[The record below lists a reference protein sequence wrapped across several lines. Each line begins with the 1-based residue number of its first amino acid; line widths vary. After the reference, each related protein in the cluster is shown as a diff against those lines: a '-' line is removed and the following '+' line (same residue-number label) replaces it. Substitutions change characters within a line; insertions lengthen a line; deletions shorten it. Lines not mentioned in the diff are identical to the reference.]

1 MQFKN
6 HLLCILFSLFII
18 LSCKKDDEELAP
30 VANEY
35 SEQVVNDNIL
45 LENFLKSHFYNYEDF
60 ESNLDSI
67 VKIKIDSISGIN
79 QNKTS
84 LYDQVK
90 TKDIS
95 IIDANNLP
103 VNHTLYYIIA
113 KQGIKKNKPSI
124 VDSVFVN
131 YEGKLL
137 NGFVFDQRSQPVW
150 FDLSNVIQGFRYGLE
165 EFSPGNYQLNSDG
178 TVLFNDFGQGLIF
191 MPSGLGYFSN
201 SQTSI
206 PAYSPLVFQVSLFT
220 LNVTDHDSDGIN
232 SIDED
237 IDGNGDP
244 MNDDSDGNSIPNLY
258 DNDDDGDGIP
268 TKEEYDQ
275 NNDGQPDDSDSD
287 SIPDYLDTEG

>member
-1 MQFKN
+1 MGSEM
-6 HLLCILFSLFII
+6 CIRDS
-18 LSCKKDDEELAP
+18 A
-30 VANEY
+30 Y
-35 SEQVVNDNIL
+35 SEQLISDNIL
-45 LENFLKSHFYNYEDF
+45 LEDFLKSHFYNYEDF
-60 ESNLDSI
+60 DTDLDSI

-90 TKDIS
+90 SKDIS
-95 IIDANNLP
+95 VIDENNLP
-103 VNHTLYYIIA
+103 VKHTLYYLVV
-113 KQGIKKNKPSI
+113 KQGIKKSKPSI
-124 VDSVFVN
+124 VDSVFVR

-150 FDLSNVIQGFRYGLE
+150 FDLSSVIQGFRYGLE

-178 TVLFNDFGQGLIF
+178 TVFFSDFGQGLLF

-206 PAYSPLVFQVSLFT
+206 PAYSPLIFEVSLFT
-220 LNVTDHDSDGIN
+220 LNITDHDSDGIN

-237 IDGNGDP
+237 VDGDGDP

-268 TKEEYDQ
+268 TKDEYDQ

>member
-1 MQFKN
+1 MLFKN
-6 HLLCILFSLFII
+6 YLFYFTLLLLII
-18 LSCKKDDEELAP
+18 ISCDKDDEEQAP
-30 VANEY
+30 TANAY
-35 SEQVVNDNIL
+35 SEQLISDNIL
-45 LENFLKSHFYNYEDF
+45 LEDFLKSHFYNYEDF
-60 ESNLDSI
+60 DTDLDSI

-90 TKDIS
+90 SKDIS
-95 IIDANNLP
+95 VIDENNLP
-103 VNHTLYYIIA
+103 VKHTLYYLVV
-113 KQGIKKNKPSI
+113 KQGIKKSKPSI
-124 VDSVFVN
+124 VDSVFVR

-150 FDLSNVIQGFRYGLE
+150 FDLSSVIQGFRYGLE

-178 TVLFNDFGQGLIF
+178 TVFFSDFGQGLLF

-206 PAYSPLVFQVSLFT
+206 PAYSPLIFEVSLFT
-220 LNVTDHDSDGIN
+220 LNITDHDSDGIN

-237 IDGNGDP
+237 VDGDGDP

-268 TKEEYDQ
+268 TKDEYDQ